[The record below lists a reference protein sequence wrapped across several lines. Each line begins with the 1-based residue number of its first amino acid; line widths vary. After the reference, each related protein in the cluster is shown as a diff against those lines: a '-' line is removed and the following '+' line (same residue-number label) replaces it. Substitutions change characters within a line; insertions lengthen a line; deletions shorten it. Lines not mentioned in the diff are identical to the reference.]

1 MNPYKPSLTSSF
13 ALLTL
18 TLGLAAALAFE
29 ASANTTTTA
38 TVGQPAPAFTATDTS
53 GKRVSLA
60 DFKGKHVVLEWVNDG
75 QVRLA

>member
-13 ALLTL
+13 ALLK
-18 TLGLAAALAFE
+18 LGLAAALAFD
-29 ASANTTTTA
+29 ASAAPA
-38 TVGQPAPAFTATDTS
+38 TVGQPAPAFTATDTN

-60 DFKGKHVVLEWVNDG
+60 DFKGKLVVLEWVNDG